1 MNITELVQSPRWKK
15 FMGYVYGWGASVV
28 LIGALFKIQHYPY
41 AGELL
46 TVGMTVEAIIFFF
59 SAFEPPHEQPDWS
72 LVYPELIGLEPKET
86 AFGGG
91 GVQVEGLEQLQGLLE
106 KISVEPDKI
115 SNLSQGLAK
124 LTNAAD
130 NLSSLSEAAVATNGY
145 ISSIEKASESVGE
158 FSNKYAESTQELSNA
173 AQKLSTSYQETATSV
188 SSSGEGFANKV
199 NESVQELSSTYK
211 GAASEIV
218 SSSQGFASKVDES
231 GNKLL
236 ESYQNID
243 KTLQTDF
250 NKISENSNSFN
261 GSMSSLNQ
269 NLSSLNALYELQL
282 KQGNEQM
289 GNSKTVQ
296 EDLGKVLETLTTTLQ
311 NAQSYKKETEQLNE
325 NLAALNTIYGNML
338 SAMDVKKKN

>member
-72 LVYPELIGLEPKET
+72 LVYPELIGLEPKEGSV
-86 AFGGG
+86 GGG
-91 GVQVEGLEQLQGLLE
+91 GVQVEGLEQLQSFLE
-106 KISVEPDKI
+106 KMSVQPDKI

-124 LTNAAD
+124 LTKAAE

-145 ISSIEKASESVGE
+145 IESLQKASNSVGE
-158 FSNKYAESTQELSNA
+158 FSNKYAESTEELSNS
-173 AQKLSTSYQETATSV
+173 AQKLSNSYQETANTV
-188 SSSGEGFANKV
+188 SSSGEGFAKNVTESGNKLV
-199 NESVQELSSTYK
+199 ESYQETAKTISLS
-211 GAASEIV
+211 GD
-218 SSSQGFASKVDES
+218 GFAKNVNDS

-236 ESYQNID
+236 ESYQNLD
-243 KTLQTDF
+243 KSLQTGFD
-250 NKISENSNSFN
+250 KISENSNVFN
-261 GSMSSLNQ
+261 GSMSSLNN
-269 NLSSLNALYELQL
+269 NLSSLNAIYELQL
-282 KQGNEQM
+282 KQSNEQIT
-289 GNSKTVQ
+289 NSKTVHQ
-296 EDLGKVLETLTTTLQ
+296 DLGKVLETLTATLQ
-311 NAQSYKKETEQLNE
+311 NAQVYKKETEQLNQ

-338 SAMDVKKKN
+338 SAMDVRKKN

>member
-72 LVYPELIGLEPKET
+72 LVFPELIGLEPRET
-86 AFGGG
+86 AGG
-91 GVQVEGLEQLQGLLE
+91 GVQVEGLEQLQSLLE
-106 KISVEPDKI
+106 KMSVEPDKI

-130 NLSSLSEAAVATNGY
+130 NLSNLSEAAVVTNGY
-145 ISSIEKASESVGE
+145 IQSLQNASESVGQ
-158 FSNKYAESTQELSNA
+158 FSNKYAESTQELAES
-173 AQKLSTSYQETATSV
+173 AQKLSNSYQETANTV
-188 SSSGEGFANKV
+188 SN
-199 NESVQELSSTYK
+199 
-211 GAASEIV
+211 
-218 SSSQGFASKVDES
+218 SSQGFASKVDES
-231 GNKLL
+231 GNKLI
-236 ESYQNID
+236 ESYQSID
-243 KTLQTDF
+243 KSLQTDF
-250 NKISENSNSFN
+250 GKISENSSSFN
-261 GSMSSLNQ
+261 GSMESLNN
-269 NLSSLNALYELQL
+269 NLSSLNAVYELQL

-289 GNSKTVQ
+289 SNSKAVHQ
-296 EDLGKVLETLTTTLQ
+296 DLDKVLETLTATLQ
-311 NAQSYKKETEQLNE
+311 NAQAYKKETEQLNE

>member
-72 LVYPELIGLEPKET
+72 LVYPELIGLEPRER
-86 AFGGG
+86 AGG
-91 GVQVEGLEQLQGLLE
+91 GVQVEGLEQLQSLLE
-106 KISVEPDKI
+106 KMSVEPDKI

-130 NLSSLSEAAVATNGY
+130 NLSNLSEAAVVTNGY
-145 ISSIEKASESVGE
+145 IQSLQSASESVGQ
-158 FSNKYAESTQELSNA
+158 FSNKYAESTQELA
-173 AQKLSTSYQETATSV
+173 
-188 SSSGEGFANKV
+188 
-199 NESVQELSSTYK
+199 
-211 GAASEIV
+211 
-218 SSSQGFASKVDES
+218 
-231 GNKLL
+231 
-236 ESYQNID
+236 
-243 KTLQTDF
+243 
-250 NKISENSNSFN
+250 ENSSSFN
-261 GSMSSLNQ
+261 GSMESLNN
-269 NLSSLNALYELQL
+269 NLSSLNAVYELQL

-289 GNSKTVQ
+289 NNSKTVH
-296 EDLGKVLETLTTTLQ
+296 EDLDKVLETLTATLQ
-311 NAQSYKKETEQLNE
+311 NAQAYKKETEQLNE

>member
-72 LVYPELIGLEPKET
+72 LVYPELIGLEPRER
-86 AFGGG
+86 AGG
-91 GVQVEGLEQLQGLLE
+91 GVQVEGLEQLQSLLE
-106 KISVEPDKI
+106 KMSVEPDKI

-130 NLSSLSEAAVATNGY
+130 NLSNLSEAAVVTNGY
-145 ISSIEKASESVGE
+145 IQSLQSASESVGQ
-158 FSNKYAESTQELSNA
+158 FSNKYAESTQELAES
-173 AQKLSTSYQETATSV
+173 AQKLSNSYQETANTVATS
-188 SSSGEGFANKV
+188 SH
-199 NESVQELSSTYK
+199 
-211 GAASEIV
+211 
-218 SSSQGFASKVDES
+218 GFASKVDES
-231 GNKLL
+231 GNKLI

-243 KTLQTDF
+243 KSLQTDF
-250 NKISENSNSFN
+250 GKISENSSSFN
-261 GSMSSLNQ
+261 GSMESLNN
-269 NLSSLNALYELQL
+269 NLSSLNAVYELQL

-289 GNSKTVQ
+289 NNSKTVH
-296 EDLGKVLETLTTTLQ
+296 EDLDKVLETLTATLQ
-311 NAQSYKKETEQLNE
+311 NAQAYKKETEQLNE

>member
-72 LVYPELIGLEPKET
+72 LVYPELIGLEPREKT
-86 AFGGG
+86 GGA
-91 GVQVEGLEQLQGLLE
+91 GVQVEGLEQLQSLLE
-106 KISVEPDKI
+106 KMSVEPDKI

-130 NLSSLSEAAVATNGY
+130 NLSNLSEAAVATNGY
-145 ISSIEKASESVGE
+145 IDSLQNASESVGQ
-158 FSNKYAESTQELSNA
+158 FSNKYAESTQQLADS
-173 AQKLSTSYQETATSV
+173 AQKLSTSYEETASTV
-188 SSSGEGFANKV
+188 SSS
-199 NESVQELSSTYK
+199 
-211 GAASEIV
+211 
-218 SSSQGFASKVDES
+218 SQAFASKVDES
-231 GNKLL
+231 GNKLI

-243 KTLQTDF
+243 KSLQTDF
-250 NKISENSNSFN
+250 GKISENSSSFN
-261 GSMSSLNQ
+261 GSMESLNK
-269 NLSSLNALYELQL
+269 NLSSLNAVYELQL

-289 GNSKTVQ
+289 NNSKAVHQ
-296 EDLGKVLETLTTTLQ
+296 DLDKVLETLTATLQ
-311 NAQSYKKETEQLNE
+311 NAQAYKKETEQLNE
-325 NLAALNTIYGNML
+325 NLASLNTIYGNML